1 MQWLAFA
8 VMAEKNDTNGTYD
21 WKKLKLLWGL
31 ILRKEYYVK
40 EYFTNQS
47 NVIAITKSIILM
59 HIKSFQN
66 SKVEIL
72 KKVK

>member
-31 ILRKEYYVK
+31 IWKKEYYVK

-47 NVIAITKSIILM
+47 NVIAITKSIIF
-59 HIKSFQN
+59 SFQN

-72 KKVK
+72 KKVR